1 MSFPLKLCLASCLA
15 ATVLASAPPRV
26 SRQLATSATKDYS
39 SCGVVQAVDLPSV
52 ASAVVRSEQNT
63 KSGPALSLEPICS
76 ACASGTHSSTDAST
90 CAEPSGALRVPY
102 NTRSYFLS
110 EHDENSCA
118 AHPFQRHH
126 YECVDYAHG
135 AIYVA
140 GKTLSFNV
148 DLSTSPCGCVS
159 FASLTLPALFSL
171 SRCSHVLTPAAALN
185 SARALPQNAALY
197 LVSMPQATNASAC
210 FDKYCDANDVCG
222 ERCAEI
228 DLMEANAA
236 AWVSTVHVPDDGN
249 GEGFGMAHYTI
260 GKDHASHTLHCWP
273 NGRRSKNTALHS
285 PLRA

>member
-1 MSFPLKLCLASCLA
+1 MRRLRARRYLRGGQDSQLQRRSLDEPLRLRKLRF
-15 ATVLASAPPRV
+15 TYP
-26 SRQLATSATKDYS
+26 
-39 SCGVVQAVDLPSV
+39 
-52 ASAVVRSEQNT
+52 
-63 KSGPALSLEPICS
+63 
-76 ACASGTHSSTDAST
+76 
-90 CAEPSGALRVPY
+90 
-102 NTRSYFLS
+102 
-110 EHDENSCA
+110 
-118 AHPFQRHH
+118 
-126 YECVDYAHG
+126 
-135 AIYVA
+135 
-140 GKTLSFNV
+140 
-148 DLSTSPCGCVS
+148 
-159 FASLTLPALFSL
+159 LFSL
-171 SRCSHVLTPAAALN
+171 SRCSHVLTPAATLN

-273 NGRRSKNTALHS
+273 NGRHSKNTALHS

>member
-1 MSFPLKLCLASCLA
+1 MRRLRARRYLRGGQDSQLQRRSLDEPLRLRKLRFTYPPRFILPLALLACAHAA
-15 ATVLASAPPRV
+15 ATL
-26 SRQLATSATKDYS
+26 D
-39 SCGVVQAVDLPSV
+39 
-52 ASAVVRSEQNT
+52 
-63 KSGPALSLEPICS
+63 
-76 ACASGTHSSTDAST
+76 
-90 CAEPSGALRVPY
+90 
-102 NTRSYFLS
+102 
-110 EHDENSCA
+110 
-118 AHPFQRHH
+118 
-126 YECVDYAHG
+126 
-135 AIYVA
+135 
-140 GKTLSFNV
+140 
-148 DLSTSPCGCVS
+148 
-159 FASLTLPALFSL
+159 
-171 SRCSHVLTPAAALN
+171 